1 MAAIMTHGTTE
12 AITVDIMTL
21 GIMVDTTTH
30 GTTEDIMEDITPD
43 IGVGT
48 IHGTTITTTADGM
61 TTITMATRTYRTATT
76 PPISVQDT
84 GPGQRQEIPS
94 VQTARPA

>member
-30 GTTEDIMEDITPD
+30 GTTEDIMAD
-43 IGVGT
+43 IGAGT
-48 IHGTTITTTADGM
+48 IHGTTITTTADGTTTI
-61 TTITMATRTYRTATT
+61 TTITMATRTYHTATT

-84 GPGQRQEIPS
+84 GPGQRPETLS
-94 VQTARPA
+94 VQAARPA

>member
-30 GTTEDIMEDITPD
+30 GTTEDIMAD

-48 IHGTTITTTADGM
+48 IHGTNITTTADGM

>member
-1 MAAIMTHGTTE
+1 MTHGTTE

-30 GTTEDIMEDITPD
+30 GTTEDIMAD

-84 GPGQRQEIPS
+84 GPGQRPETLS
-94 VQTARPA
+94 VQTAQPA